1 MAYYPHTPTERDEM
15 LAAIGA
21 ADIDALFAD
30 IPARLRNPKLSVP
43 PALSEMETLAELRE
57 LAENNH
63 HAGKSAL
70 FLGAGAYNH
79 YTPAVVD
86 ALIQR
91 GEFLTAYTPY
101 QPEVS
106 QGTLQAVFEYQS
118 MIVALTGMEVA
129 NASHYDGATALAES
143 VVMANEHFRGARRKV
158 VLSPTVH
165 PHARGVV
172 RTYTQGLDLTIVGD
186 DAQTV
191 TPNALPDPSALLSLV
206 DEQTLLLAVAY
217 PNFLGQIDDLKALA
231 DAVHARGALLCVM
244 VDPVALGLLTPP
256 GHFGADIVCGEGQA
270 LGLPLSFGGPYLGF
284 FATRKSLVRKMAG
297 RVVGETKDRNGQ
309 RGFVLTL
316 ATREQH
322 IRRERASSNICT
334 NQGLMALAATI
345 YLATLGKNGLRQVSE
360 LCWHKSHY
368 AAQRI
373 AQIPGYKVL
382 APRPFVKE
390 FIVACPKPVAD
401 LNDHLLYQR
410 NILGGYDLGR
420 DYPGLANHMLVCVT
434 ETNTREQ
441 IDDLVSA
448 LGDAA

>member
-1 MAYYPHTPTERDEM
+1 
-15 LAAIGA
+15 
-21 ADIDALFAD
+21 
-30 IPARLRNPKLSVP
+30 
-43 PALSEMETLAELRE
+43 
-57 LAENNH
+57 
-63 HAGKSAL
+63 
-70 FLGAGAYNH
+70 
-79 YTPAVVD
+79 
-86 ALIQR
+86 
-91 GEFLTAYTPY
+91 
-101 QPEVS
+101 
-106 QGTLQAVFEYQS
+106 
-118 MIVALTGMEVA
+118 
-129 NASHYDGATALAES
+129 
-143 VVMANEHFRGARRKV
+143 MANEHFRGARRKV
-158 VLSPTVH
+158 VLSPTLH

-172 RTYTQGLDLTIVGD
+172 RTYTQGLGLTITGD
-186 DAQTV
+186 DAKAV
-191 TPNALPDPSALLSLV
+191 TPDALPTPDDLLALV

-231 DAVHARGALLCVM
+231 DAVHARGALLCVT

-345 YLATLGKNGLRQVSE
+345 YLATLGKNGLRQVAE
-360 LCWHKSHY
+360 LCWNKSHY

-373 AQIPGYKVL
+373 AQIPGFRVL
-382 APRPFVKE
+382 APRPFLKE
-390 FIVACPKPVAD
+390 FIVACPRPVAEI
-401 LNDHLLYQR
+401 NDHLLYQR
-410 NILGGYDLGR
+410 NIIGGYDLGR

-448 LGDAA
+448 LGDLA

>member
-1 MAYYPHTPTERDEM
+1 MAYYPHTTQERDEM
-15 LAAIGA
+15 LAAIGV

-30 IPARLRNPKLSVP
+30 IPAQLRNPQLKIP
-43 PALSEMETLAELRE
+43 AALSELETLAELRE

-79 YTPAVVD
+79 YTPVIVD

-106 QGTLQAVFEYQS
+106 QGTLQAVFEWQS
-118 MIVALTGMEVA
+118 MVCALTGMEVA
-129 NASHYDGATALAES
+129 NASHYDGATALAEA
-143 VVMANEHFRGARRKV
+143 VIMANEHFRGARRKV

-172 RTYTQGLDLTIVGD
+172 RTYTQGLGLEIVGD
-186 DAQTV
+186 DGGVNPA
-191 TPNALPDPSALLSLV
+191 ALPEPAALVELV
-206 DEQTLLLAVAY
+206 DEGTLLLAVQY

-231 DAVHARGALLCVM
+231 AAVHARGALLCVM
-244 VDPVALGLLTPP
+244 TDPLALGLLTPP
-256 GHFGADIVCGEGQA
+256 GAFGADIVCGEGQA
-270 LGLPLSFGGPYLGF
+270 LGLPLSYGGPYLGF
-284 FATRKSLVRKMAG
+284 FATRKALVRKMAG
-297 RVVGETKDRNGQ
+297 RVVGETKDRKGQ

-322 IRRERASSNICT
+322 IRREKASSNICT

-345 YLATLGKNGLRQVSE
+345 YLSTLGKNGLRQVAE

-368 AAQRI
+368 AAKRI
-373 AQIPGYKVL
+373 AQLPGYRVV
-382 APRPFVKE
+382 APRPYLKE
-390 FIVACPKPVAD
+390 FVVACPRSVAEI
-401 LNDHLLYQR
+401 NDYLLYQR
-410 NILGGYDLGR
+410 NIIGGYDLGR
-420 DYPGLANHMLVCVT
+420 DYPALQGHMLVCVT

-441 IDDLVSA
+441 IDDLVGA
-448 LGDAA
+448 LSELS

>member
-1 MAYYPHTPTERDEM
+1 MAYYPHTPHERDEM
-15 LAAIGA
+15 LAAIGV
-21 ADIDALFAD
+21 ADMDELFAD
-30 IPARLRNPKLSVP
+30 IPARLRNPQLNLP
-43 PALSEMETLAELRE
+43 GALSEMETLAELRD

-79 YTPAVVD
+79 YTPAIVD

-118 MIVALTGMEVA
+118 MVVALTGMEVA
-129 NASHYDGATALAES
+129 NASHYDGATALAEA
-143 VVMANEHFRGARRKV
+143 VIMANEHFRGARRKV
-158 VLSPTVH
+158 VLSPTIH

-172 RTYTQGLDLTIVGD
+172 RTYTQGLGVEIVGEEYPRYAD
-186 DAQTV
+186 PA
-191 TPNALPDPSALLSLV
+191 ALVELV
-206 DEQTLLLAVAY
+206 DDQTMILAVAY
-217 PNFLGQIDDLKALA
+217 PNFLGQIDDLTALA
-231 DAVHARGALLCVM
+231 AAVHARGALLAVM
-244 VDPVALGLLTPP
+244 ADPLSLGLLTPP
-256 GHFGADIVCGEGQA
+256 GALGADIVCGEGQA
-270 LGLPLSFGGPYLGF
+270 LGLPLSFGGPYLGY

-345 YLATLGKNGLRQVSE
+345 YLATLGKHGLRQVAE

-368 AAQRI
+368 AAKRI
-373 AQIPGYKVL
+373 GALPGYRVV
-382 APRPFVKE
+382 APRPYLKE
-390 FIVACPKPVAD
+390 FVVACPRPVAEV
-401 LNDHLLYQR
+401 NDYLLYQR
-410 NILGGYDLGR
+410 NIIGGYDLGQ
-420 DYPGLANHMLVCVT
+420 DYPTLQGHMLVCVT

-441 IDDLVSA
+441 IDDLVGA
-448 LGDAA
+448 LSELS